1 MNKALPETRMERE
14 FVDLGGHAARDRPT
28 LPVGGGAPAGSDT
41 QLEEGISMTLDR
53 LDDLLAELGR

>member
-1 MNKALPETRMERE
+1 VNVGRYPSAAALQQVLDM
-14 FVDLGGHAARDRPT
+14 
-28 LPVGGGAPAGSDT
+28 

>member
-1 MNKALPETRMERE
+1 MERE